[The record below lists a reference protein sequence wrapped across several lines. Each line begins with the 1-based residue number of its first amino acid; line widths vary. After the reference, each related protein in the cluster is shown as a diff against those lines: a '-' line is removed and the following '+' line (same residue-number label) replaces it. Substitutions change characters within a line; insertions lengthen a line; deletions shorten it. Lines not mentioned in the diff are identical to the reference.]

1 MHQSIPFHGHEAV
14 NWSGYTL
21 DELRYQRALN
31 LARREMLMQQ
41 MKTVGD
47 DIAKGYPILADQQT
61 ILEKIASSLTYVDYG
76 IMPVTLFLKI
86 RKLFSRKN
94 TIS

>member
-1 MHQSIPFHGHEAV
+1 MQHSIPFHHTGTE
-14 NWSGYTL
+14 NWNGYNI

-41 MKTVGD
+41 LKTVGD
-47 DIAKGYPILADQQT
+47 DISKGYPILSNQQT

-76 IMPVTLFLKI
+76 IMAFTIFSKV

-94 TIS
+94 Q